1 MDNQNKNQG
10 IYNEDQN
17 KEKENIKKKPEKITD
32 PLEDEAQQ
40 DESSSRDLDT
50 PQKSKEPKK

>member
-1 MDNQNKNQG
+1 MKNQG
-10 IYNEDQN
+10 IYNEDEN
-17 KEKENIKKKPEKITD
+17 KDKENIKKKPEKITD

-50 PQKSKEPKK
+50 PQKQEKPKK

>member
-1 MDNQNKNQG
+1 MENRG
-10 IYNEDQN
+10 IYSEEEKDD
-17 KEKENIKKKPEKITD
+17 KENIKKKPEKITD

-50 PQKSKEPKK
+50 PQKQEKPKK

>member
-1 MDNQNKNQG
+1 MENQG
-10 IYNEDQN
+10 IYNEEEN
-17 KEKENIKKKPEKITD
+17 NEKENIKKKPEKITD

-50 PQKSKEPKK
+50 PQKQEKPRK